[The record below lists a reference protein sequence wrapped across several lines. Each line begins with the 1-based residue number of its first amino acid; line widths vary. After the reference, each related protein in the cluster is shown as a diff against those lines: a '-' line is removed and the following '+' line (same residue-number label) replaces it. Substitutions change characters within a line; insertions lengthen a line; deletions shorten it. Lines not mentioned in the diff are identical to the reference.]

1 MRNNLSAKK
10 VGVLVLG
17 FLFTFYLYTPVLGN
31 SNNKKTEKTNHL
43 LETKISGNVPG
54 ASVLVIHQGKVV
66 FKKAYGFANVEENTP
81 NTPQT
86 IFRLGSVSK
95 QFTAMAIM
103 QLHNKKL
110 LSYNDSVDKFFPE
123 LVNGGKITIRN
134 LLTHTSGILESA
146 DSELEF
152 IPGSRMNYSNT
163 GYNLLGKIIEK
174 VSGLSYAEFLS
185 ENIFK
190 PLLMVNTGFE
200 HAGQKPEKMASG
212 YKPGNGNYIAS
223 EVVDVSGAY
232 AAGALYSTTEDMYL
246 WNNALDSEKLVEKS
260 TLEQAF
266 TPATLNNGSQ
276 TKYGFGWMLNLW
288 NGIKEVSHGG
298 DITGFN
304 SYICRIPEEHFA
316 VIVLSNFEM
325 NPPGPI
331 PNAGQLA
338 HEIAEIYLSDKISN
352 IPAKKSLTLSSA
364 VLKTYE
370 GKYKLED
377 APEEIVGIMGD
388 LFSFRTNENR
398 IFIVGKLGEVEL
410 CAETPNK
417 FYLEDKTT
425 IEFNSENEQVSG
437 FTMDLMGM
445 GVRILVAKKI
455 KD

>member
-1 MRNNLSAKK
+1 MRNNLSVKK

-17 FLFTFYLYTPVLGN
+17 FLFSFYLHTPVWGN
-31 SNNKKTEKTNHL
+31 NSTEKTEKINQV
-43 LETKISGNVPG
+43 LENKIGGNVPG
-54 ASVLVIHQGKVV
+54 ASVLVIHQGTVI
-66 FKKAYGFANVEENTP
+66 FKKAFGFANVEENTL

-86 IFRLGSVSK
+86 IFRLGSVTK
-95 QFTAMAIM
+95 QFTAIAIM

-110 LSYNDSVDKFFPE
+110 LNFDDSVDKFFPE
-123 LVNGGKITIRN
+123 SINGGKITIRH
-134 LLTHTSGILESA
+134 LLTHTSGITESP

-174 VSGLSYAEFLS
+174 VSGLSYDEFLN

-190 PLLMVNTGFE
+190 PLSMFNTGFE
-200 HAGQKPEKMASG
+200 HATLKPENMASG
-212 YKPGNGNYIAS
+212 YKPENGNYIAT
-223 EVVDVSGAY
+223 EVVDVSKAY

-266 TPATLNNGSQ
+266 TPGTLNNGSK

-288 NGIKEVSHGG
+288 NGMNEVSHGG

-331 PNAGQLA
+331 PNASQLA
-338 HEIAEIYLSDKISN
+338 HEIAEIYLSDKISK
-352 IPAKKSLTLSSA
+352 IPAKKSLTLSST

-377 APEEIVGIMGD
+377 APQEIVEIMGD
-388 LFSFRTNENR
+388 LFTVRAKENR
-398 IFIVGKLGEVEL
+398 IFFVGKLGEVEL
-410 CAETPNK
+410 LAETPNK
-417 FYLEDKTT
+417 FFLENKTT
-425 IEFNSENEQVSG
+425 IEFNKKDEQVSE
-437 FTMDLMGM
+437 FRMDLMGL
-445 GVRILVAKKI
+445 GVRILMANKI
-455 KD
+455 E